1 MMRKTICLLCAA
13 LLTVTLSACMTYSA
27 DSALSG
33 VAPATVNVQ
42 PQPLTTAD
50 SFTYDSRLSLAD
62 SFKQLNELR
71 LSICNDMYS
80 AVVNF
85 SGDSAWVPVE
95 ANKFALGG
103 DEFLAASYIM
113 EIEPNITAKKLFRE
127 AGFEN
132 YEVSPLDVDNTW
144 RITATKKED
153 NIIHNYEYTVMYGS
167 QSDSYR
173 FTLEIDDAPTMLLAS
188 RRITGGYAVQVW
200 TPEGEYRI
208 LAHDTKEGR
217 SGFIPKRRDAEVS
230 FPEDDIYF
238 NDNLITNDFTLRGAE
253 HTFLLANNILYIAKD
268 GSNYAVPLR

>member
-1 MMRKTICLLCAA
+1 MRKIISVLCILLLIFPVSSCS
-13 LLTVTLSACMTYSA
+13 LEMKEE
-27 DSALSG
+27 ALSG
-33 VAPATVNVQ
+33 VAPSTVDVQ
-42 PQPLTTAD
+42 PQALTTAD
-50 SFTYDSRLSLAD
+50 SFLYDSKLSLAD

-80 AVVNF
+80 AVVSF
-85 SGDSAWVPVE
+85 SDQDAWVPVE

-113 EIEPNITAKKLFRE
+113 EIEPGITSKKLFRE

-132 YEVSPLDVDNTW
+132 YEVSPLDVENTW
-144 RITATKKED
+144 RITATKKEND
-153 NIIHNYEYTVMYGS
+153 IIHNYEYTVMYGA

-173 FTLEIDDAPTMLLAS
+173 FTLRIDEEPKMLLAS

-208 LAHDTKEGR
+208 LAQDIKEGR
-217 SGFIPKRRDAEVS
+217 FGFIPKQREAEIS

-238 NDNLITNDFTLRGAE
+238 NDNLVTNDFTLRGAE

-268 GSNYAVPLR
+268 GSNYAIPLR

>member
-1 MMRKTICLLCAA
+1 MRKIISVLCILLLIFSVSSCS
-13 LLTVTLSACMTYSA
+13 LEMEEE
-27 DSALSG
+27 ALSG
-33 VAPATVNVQ
+33 VAPSTIDVQ
-42 PQPLTTAD
+42 PQALTTAD
-50 SFTYDSRLSLAD
+50 SFLYDSKLSLAD
-62 SFKQLNELR
+62 SFRQLNELR

-80 AVVNF
+80 AVVSF
-85 SGDSAWVPVE
+85 SGQDAWVPVE

-113 EIEPNITAKKLFRE
+113 EIEPGITSKKLFRE

-132 YEVSPLDVDNTW
+132 YEVSPLDVENTW
-144 RITATKKED
+144 RITATKKEND
-153 NIIHNYEYTVMYGS
+153 IIHNYEYTVMYGA

-173 FTLEIDDAPTMLLAS
+173 FTLRIDEEPKMLLAS

-208 LAHDTKEGR
+208 LAQDIKEGR
-217 SGFIPKRRDAEVS
+217 FGFIPKQREAGIS

-238 NDNLITNDFTLRGAE
+238 NDNLVTNDFTLRGAE

-268 GSNYAVPLR
+268 GSNYAIPLR